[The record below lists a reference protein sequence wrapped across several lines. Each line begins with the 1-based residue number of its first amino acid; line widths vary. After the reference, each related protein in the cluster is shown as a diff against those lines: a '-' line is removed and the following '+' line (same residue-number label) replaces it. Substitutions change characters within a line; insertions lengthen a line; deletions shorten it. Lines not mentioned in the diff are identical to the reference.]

1 MEDVMSEAA
10 HNVEHEYWRPPAQP
24 SHAAEAP
31 TMRAQL
37 TCAEC
42 GAEFLMGSK
51 FCHVCGAERGSLAG
65 PGVAARWAQI
75 LDFTRI
81 REALGLPVGSMIAFV
96 AGIACILAA
105 ISIGFIFSA
114 TTFQDWQ
121 AVQVWRIEWLL
132 AGAAA
137 FLAGILLKKADVH

>member
-1 MEDVMSEAA
+1 MSEAA
-10 HNVEHEYWRPPAQP
+10 HNVEHEYWRPPVQ
-24 SHAAEAP
+24 STRAEVP
-31 TMRAQL
+31 TMRGQL
-37 TCAEC
+37 ICDEC
-42 GAEFLMGSK
+42 GSEFLIGAR
-51 FCHVCGAERGSLAG
+51 FCHVCGSKREGLTGAGMVHRLAQ
-65 PGVAARWAQI
+65 V

-81 REALGLPVGSMIAFV
+81 REALGLSLGSMIAFI

-105 ISIGFIFSA
+105 IGVGLIFSSA
-114 TTFQDWQ
+114 TFQDWQ